1 MNCKR
6 PIVSVAAFLS
16 SQNAWFPDNLTSA
29 SYRGLNKDI
38 LKSCTLWLDQKKHET
53 EPQPGRVPYDLACMC
68 LNCKPVRVKPRVQ
81 KMSSL
86 GQGE

>member
-29 SYRGLNKDI
+29 SYRGLNKNII
-38 LKSCTLWLDQKKHET
+38 LHAIMVGQEKARNGASAWQGTL
-53 EPQPGRVPYDLACMC
+53 
-68 LNCKPVRVKPRVQ
+68 
-81 KMSSL
+81 
-86 GQGE
+86 